1 MNRTK
6 ILYGL
11 TIITLDFKAAK
22 GTIVLLSRRNCKRS
36 PLQKNKVMN
45 SEAGTKG
52 TVGTPQ

>member
-22 GTIVLLSRRNCKRS
+22 GTIVLLSRRNCRRS

>member
-22 GTIVLLSRRNCKRS
+22 GTIVLLSRRNCRRS
-36 PLQKNKVMN
+36 PLQKIKL
-45 SEAGTKG
+45 
-52 TVGTPQ
+52 